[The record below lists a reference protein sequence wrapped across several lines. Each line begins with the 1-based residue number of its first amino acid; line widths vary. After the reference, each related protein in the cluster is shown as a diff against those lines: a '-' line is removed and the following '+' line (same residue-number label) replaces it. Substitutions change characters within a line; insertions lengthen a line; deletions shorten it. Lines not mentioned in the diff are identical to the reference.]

1 MLYPVPS
8 DNTDHAPKFWNPIH
22 LSWNSN
28 IIYVFLGYEMGFI
41 WLTTFQVWRNML
53 AFKGQIY
60 FPYNWWDTAIINV
73 NVKHSASRKH
83 PIINIPAV
91 PQSSSYCGIWHYKST
106 FEFFFTNSK
115 FILFTYIEDLK
126 VKMKSLCCPTLCYPM
141 VCSPPGSSALG
152 SRNTGVG
159 CYFFLQRIFPTQ
171 GLNPG
176 LLHCRQTLY
185 HLSHKEIPYWRLIQ
199 YRSLCWKLE

>member
-1 MLYPVPS
+1 MGGFKCELVKPMLYPVPS

-106 FEFFFTNSK
+106 FE
-115 FILFTYIEDLK
+115 L
-126 VKMKSLCCPTLCYPM
+126 
-141 VCSPPGSSALG
+141 
-152 SRNTGVG
+152 SRNFSSLTLSS
-159 CYFFLQRIFPTQ
+159 FF
-171 GLNPG
+171 
-176 LLHCRQTLY
+176 
-185 HLSHKEIPYWRLIQ
+185 SHISRT
-199 YRSLCWKLE
+199 WKWK